1 MYLVKPLSYREAT
14 GKVKMML
21 EAVENEMGLVP
32 NFFNTIANSPAAM
45 EVYLSTSE
53 TLHGG
58 VLPRKTQEKI
68 AIAIASHNNCDYCLA
83 AHTAIGRSLGIPD
96 DELRSAQSGLSM
108 DFKERAI
115 LEIAIELNA
124 HHGHPGGEVLQKAR
138 TFGIT
143 VDELF
148 EIAAN
153 VTLNIL
159 SNTVNGMAYTELDF
173 PHIFNTEVDAA

>member
-1 MYLVKPLSYREAT
+1 MYLVKPLSFEDAS

-21 EAVENEMGLVP
+21 EAVDNEMGHVP

-45 EVYLSTSE
+45 ETYLGAHE

-58 VLPRKTQEKI
+58 SLPRETQEKI
-68 AIAIASHNNCDYCLA
+68 AIAVASHNGSDYCLA
-83 AHTAIGRSLGIPD
+83 AHTAIGRSIGIPD

-124 HHGHPGGEVLQKAR
+124 RHGHPGGELVQKALA
-138 TFGIT
+138 FGIS

-153 VTLNIL
+153 VSMNIL
-159 SNTVNGMAYTELDF
+159 SNSINGLAYTEVDF
-173 PHIFNTEVDAA
+173 PLVFNTEVDAA